1 MEHVEDENGN
11 RKFGHSGGLYGTE
24 MDCYCIPEKNYI
36 NIFMNNHNP
45 KVFFNCDKARSKV
58 IKKLDLSNTNYN
70 KI

>member
-1 MEHVEDENGN
+1 M
-11 RKFGHSGGLYGTE
+11 F
-24 MDCYCIPEKNYI
+24 CYCIPEKNYI
-36 NIFMNNHNP
+36 NIFMNNFNP